1 MHSPVM
7 KLIRKILPWIFVVLF
22 IIFYPM
28 LISIYVFIPLMIGF
42 MSYILVLGIER
53 MRIAYIV
60 ISLVY
65 LINLEVNL
73 SLPLFLSTAVTIL
86 FYLTIYPKLD
96 VLKKCKVCVP
106 LFSVIFIDLLY
117 VVFLLGYDFIF
128 GEISVVLDK
137 LLIYSLIADILMVF
151 LL

>member
-1 MHSPVM
+1 M

-42 MSYILVLGIER
+42 TSYILLLGIEQ
-53 MRIAYIV
+53 MRTPYIV

-73 SLPLFLSTAVTIL
+73 SLPLFLTTAVTIL
-86 FYLTIYPKLD
+86 FYLTLYPKLD

-106 LFSVIFIDLLY
+106 LLSVIFIDLLY
-117 VVFLLGYDFIF
+117 VIFLLGYDFIF
-128 GEISVVLDK
+128 GEISVVLDQ
-137 LLIYSLIADILMVF
+137 LLIYSLVADILMVF

>member
-1 MHSPVM
+1 MHSPIM

-42 MSYILVLGIER
+42 MSYILLLGIEQ
-53 MRIAYIV
+53 MRIPYIV

-73 SLPLFLSTAVTIL
+73 SLPLFLTTAVTIL
-86 FYLTIYPKLD
+86 FYLTLYPKLD
-96 VLKKCKVCVP
+96 LLKKCKVCVP
-106 LFSVIFIDLLY
+106 LLSVIFIDLLY
-117 VVFLLGYDFIF
+117 VIFLLGYDFIF

-137 LLIYSLIADILMVF
+137 LLIYSLVADILMVF

>member
-1 MHSPVM
+1 MHSPIM

-42 MSYILVLGIER
+42 MSYILLLGIEQ
-53 MRIAYIV
+53 MRTPYIV

-73 SLPLFLSTAVTIL
+73 SLPLFLTTAVTIL
-86 FYLTIYPKLD
+86 FYLTLYPKLD

-106 LFSVIFIDLLY
+106 LLSVIFIDLLY

-137 LLIYSLIADILMVF
+137 LLIYSLVADILMVF

>member
-1 MHSPVM
+1 M

-42 MSYILVLGIER
+42 MSYILLLGIEQ
-53 MRIAYIV
+53 MRTPYIV

-73 SLPLFLSTAVTIL
+73 SLPLFLTTAVTIL
-86 FYLTIYPKLD
+86 FYLTLYPKLD

-106 LFSVIFIDLLY
+106 LLSVIFIDLLY

-137 LLIYSLIADILMVF
+137 LLIYSLVADILMVF